1 MPTNNHNKKYNDE
14 VLRVFSE
21 KIIKIPQITIPSNG
35 NQGQSGTLN
44 GLGLSG
50 AVFLKISTAR
60 QIITKEV
67 NVPKLH
73 SAADIFKSINRPHK
87 ITMIPEI
94 QVIMCGVL
102 YFLWINLQDFG
113 KNLSRLIAYKILV
126 VPSW

>member
-1 MPTNNHNKKYNDE
+1 MSVFNENKI
-14 VLRVFSE
+14 S
-21 KIIKIPQITIPSNG
+21 IPQIAMPASG

-73 SAADIFKSINRPHK
+73 SAADIFKSMNNAQTITINPDN
-87 ITMIPEI
+87 
-94 QVIMCGVL
+94 QV
-102 YFLWINLQDFG
+102 
-113 KNLSRLIAYKILV
+113 KT
-126 VPSW
+126 